1 MSGPSLGLNIPNIG
15 PNKTRK
21 ISNSVRK
28 KFIAR
33 SIRPNTSRP
42 TLCAGKRHQSII
54 HDSPDVVF
62 QYKAFVDHMIKD
74 IENQTQFT
82 AEYLR
87 RLKEHRLKMD
97 QDFPGRLNNVS
108 FNQIFVSKFIE

>member
-1 MSGPSLGLNIPNIG
+1 MSGPSASSGLSIPNIG

-21 ISNSVRK
+21 ISTVVRK
-28 KFIAR
+28 RLIQR
-33 SIRPNTSRP
+33 NTSYSRP
-42 TLCAGKRHQSII
+42 IPCTGSRGKLHQPERH
-54 HDSPDVVF
+54 DVVF

-82 AEYLR
+82 AEYLSD
-87 RLKEHRLKMD
+87 LKVHRLKMD

-108 FNQIFVSKFIE
+108 FN